1 MKQETKTKILSIIS
15 TGMVIGLLIA
25 TIAIMLVS
33 ISNYCSI
40 NNFCE
45 LNKIYNAT

>member
-15 TGMVIGLLIA
+15 TGMVVGLLITA
-25 TIAIMLVS
+25 IAIMLVS

-45 LNKIYNAT
+45 LNAIYSTT